1 MSQARNRT
9 PHHFHIPVLGT
20 GFSVDT
26 PLKVAHLGINSVI
39 SIVDDDLLE
48 RCRAWHCAQEGLPY
62 ESIPASADDA
72 RARRTREYLD
82 LVGSLV
88 RARFQATVDS
98 FPSGDLARRYFE
110 LLPSGP
116 LRDGWARLAT
126 LAAGAERDELE
137 RTLKAG
143 MKCGSIDVNI
153 MTKLDRIPLWAAG
166 DAKFS
171 DASAA
176 LRGYV
181 QSSLESSLVL
191 SAGMNPRLFD
201 YMAEFAD
208 FRHDSKGF
216 ARKRIVIKVS
226 DYRSAFVQGLQFAR
240 KGLWTSEFR
249 VESGLNCGGHAFATK
264 GLLLGPILEEFLAK
278 RAELNDRLYAAYS
291 DACKASSRPFAS
303 SEDLSF
309 SLSVQGGVGTAA
321 EHEMLRRRY
330 GADSIGWGSPFLLVS
345 EATNVDADSLAVLK
359 QAGEEDIVL
368 SEASPLGVPFWIVR
382 GSASEVR
389 RKQRISEG
397 SPGTPCPKGYLVL
410 STEYGEVPLCAA
422 SMAYQRR
429 KLAELRPEAEKGSE
443 AAARMMQ
450 SVLAKACLCRD
461 LASSFLSKAGLEK
474 DGSTALTAGPNLA
487 YFKAA
492 VSLSDMVS
500 HIYGRIDLLAG
511 GIGALRPHFFAKEAS
526 VYLDYLRKELSDA
539 TADVSRKG
547 RKYFEDF
554 RRNVLAGLEYYEGL
568 SSEFLGTERDRFLEA
583 IRRLRSEAEALLP
596 TINLVVE

>member
-1 MSQARNRT
+1 MSQTNHQT

-26 PLKVAHLGINSVI
+26 PIKVAPLGISSVI

-48 RCRAWHCAQEGLPY
+48 RCRSYHCGQEGLGY
-62 ESIPASADDA
+62 EPIPASAEDA

-88 RARFQATVDS
+88 RSRFQAILDS
-98 FPSGDLARRYFE
+98 FPSGELARRYFD
-110 LLPSGP
+110 LLPAGE
-116 LRDGWARLAT
+116 LRDGFARLQSMAT
-126 LAAGAERDELE
+126 GTERDELE
-137 RTLKAG
+137 KTLKAG
-143 MKCGSIDVNI
+143 MRSGSIDVNI
-153 MTKLDRIPLWAAG
+153 MTKLDRIPQWAG
-166 DAKFS
+166 SDAKFS

-176 LRGYV
+176 LRGFAT
-181 QSSLESSLVL
+181 SSLDSSVVL

-208 FRHDSKGF
+208 FRHDASGY

-249 VESGLNCGGHAFATK
+249 VESGLNCGGHAFPTK
-264 GLLLGPILEEFLAK
+264 GLLLGPILEEFMSK
-278 RAELNDRLYAAYS
+278 RAELTDRLRTAYA
-291 DACKASSRPFAS
+291 DACKASGKPAAS
-303 SEDLSF
+303 PDDLSF
-309 SLSVQGGVGTAA
+309 SLSVQGGVGTAV
-321 EHEMLRRRY
+321 EHQLLRKRY
-330 GADSIGWGSPFLLVS
+330 GADSVGWGSPFLLVP
-345 EATNVDADSLAVLK
+345 EVTNVDAASLALLER
-359 QAGEEDIVL
+359 AGEEDILL

-389 RKQRISEG
+389 RERRIAEG
-397 SPGTPCPKGYLVL
+397 TPGTPCPKGYLVL
-410 STEYGEVPLCAA
+410 NTEYSEVPICVA
-422 SMAYQRR
+422 SMVYQRL
-429 KLAELRPEAEKGSE
+429 KLADLRAEAEKGGE

-487 YFKAA
+487 YFRAA
-492 VSLSDMVS
+492 ASLSDMVA
-500 HIYGRIDLLAG
+500 HIYGRLDLLAG
-511 GIGALRPHFFAKEAS
+511 GIRPHFFAKEAS
-526 VYLDYLRKELSDA
+526 VYLDFLRKELADA
-539 TADVSRKG
+539 TADVTRKG

-554 RRNVLAGLEYYEGL
+554 RRNVMAGLEYYEGL
-568 SSEFLGTERDRFLEA
+568 SCEFLGTERDRFLEA
-583 IRRLRSEAEALLP
+583 IGRLKAEAEALLP
-596 TINLVVE
+596 TIALVAE